1 MLSLLVTAG
10 AVKALLWRAKGLG
23 AHVYVTEVDPIKA
36 VEAVFDGFKVLPMI
50 EAAKVGDIFC
60 TVTGCKD
67 VIVKEHY
74 EVMKD
79 KAIMCNAGHF
89 DCEVNVA
96 ELADLAVSH
105 ERVRQNI
112 EAIRWLMAVNY
123 MYWLRVA

>member
-1 MLSLLVTAG
+1 
-10 AVKALLWRAKGLG
+10 
-23 AHVYVTEVDPIKA
+23 
-36 VEAVFDGFKVLPMI
+36 
-50 EAAKVGDIFC
+50 
-60 TVTGCKD
+60 
-67 VIVKEHY
+67 
-74 EVMKD
+74 
-79 KAIMCNAGHF
+79 MCNAGHF